1 MLSSILLCVCFVI
14 QLCPTLCDPMS
25 CSPPGSSVHEIF
37 QPRILEW
44 VAISY
49 SRGSSWHRDWTPISA
64 PLVLAGRF
72 LTTEPPGK
80 LTLTPL
86 QWINFPCSLVRP
98 NLSLLPFHAYLQ
110 SSLLPAA
117 FFSSSSSSFPSLP
130 DHTHQYTN
138 MLRYHTLQE
147 ASKKLMALN

>member
-1 MLSSILLCVCFVI
+1 MHAQACLFVTPWTVAHQAPLSMKFSSQEYWSGLPF
-14 QLCPTLCDPMS
+14 PT
-25 CSPPGSSVHEIF
+25 PGDLPDTGIELPS
-37 QPRILEW
+37 L
-44 VAISY
+44 
-49 SRGSSWHRDWTPISA
+49 A

-80 LTLTPL
+80 PTLTPL

-98 NLSLLPFHAYLQ
+98 NLSLLLFHAYLQ
-110 SSLLPAA
+110 SSLLPVA